1 MKVILAVDANWGIG
15 KDNKMLFHLKKDLMH
30 FREETIDNIV
40 IMGRSTYESI
50 GHGLD
55 DRQNIVLTRDK
66 SYKLDDALVF
76 HSKDEIMNYL
86 KKASKKVYVIGGS
99 QIVDLFLAD
108 SNEAIITKIQGKRD
122 ADTYLHN
129 FDEDPD
135 FEIVDRSEIL
145 EENGTKFSYVKYRR
159 I

>member
-1 MKVILAVDANWGIG
+1 
-15 KDNKMLFHLKKDLMH
+15 
-30 FREETIDNIV
+30 
-40 IMGRSTYESI
+40 MGRSTYESI

-86 KKASKKVYVIGGS
+86 KKANKKVYVIGGS
-99 QIVDLFLAD
+99 QIVDLFLVD

-122 ADTYLHN
+122 ADTYLHD

-145 EENGTKFSYVKYRR
+145 EENGIKFSYVKYRR